1 MSEALAQLAARL
13 RLLRMEK
20 KLTYVALE
28 RRSGL
33 GHTTVSQALNGR
45 KVPTEATLVSLA
57 KALGADAGALMVL
70 RDRAAAEAA
79 PVAARQP
86 SDEDAAFEE
95 RYHDY
100 IVERHSRL
108 TIVGLDLQGPQAACW
123 PLDTAYLSLELAV
136 RRDGPEA
143 FEGHGP
149 GTVVE
154 RAEQAL
160 AGRQRTL
167 VRGLAGSGKTTLL
180 QWLAVIAARG
190 NPPEPLAHLR
200 GLIPFVLPL
209 RTLDL
214 QSALPSSH
222 RFLEATR
229 SALASSQPLGWAD
242 RVLAAGRGLI
252 LVDGIDEVPGHR
264 REQTREWL
272 RDLLAA
278 YPRSHFMVTTRPSA
292 VPERWLDGS
301 GFTELTVRPM
311 NRKDVFVFAR
321 RWHAAAGAG
330 SALEDRFKD
339 AVRAQPALAQ
349 LATTPLMCALMCAL
363 HRDRHGHLPRS
374 RTELYEAALAM
385 LLVRRDDERGIEAP
399 EGISL
404 TYPEAVQLL
413 QRLAYWLIRN
423 GQAAMDV
430 RDALTVMQE
439 ALPSMASVA
448 RQGNP
453 EQVLRHLLTRSG
465 LLRQPSAD
473 TIDFVHRTFQDY
485 LGAKAAV
492 EARDL
497 GVLAGHAHDDQWE
510 DVIRMAVAHA
520 RPAERA
526 TLLRRVIA
534 RGDRTAKHGTRLHL
548 LAMACLEQAT
558 ELDPEVRAAVEQ
570 RGAALLPPRSSR
582 EAEQLAR
589 VGPVVLGLLPG
600 PEGLEEDEAVAVVE
614 TASAVG
620 GDAALA
626 LLKRYRMVPGV
637 ARFLADARSSFD
649 AREFAEEILEHLPA
663 NCRVVV
669 RDHDALHL
677 LPRLPQKS
685 WIGFAGDFSADE
697 MVHATTPAEVQRL
710 EIFSNTRLDE
720 LDFLRQFDA
729 LQELILSSTPLV
741 QDLGPLDGSALKHL
755 RLWHPAGRLLGTLS
769 ELPALERL
777 SLNPPFQHF
786 EAGLLPRLPAL
797 RGLHITSSSLA
808 DGPQFRGI
816 SELTGLTSLTVPA
829 WGIPEPAREELTA
842 LPSLS
847 ALDILDQDALRLEAS
862 PPLPAIRQLTLT
874 WPRGL
879 TSVEPIVKV
888 FPGLQEL
895 EIIYYEAAT
904 KPSGATLDLTP
915 LAGTAGLR
923 ITVRNA
929 HRVTGLDRFPP
940 GAVTLSPRP
949 RP

>member
-57 KALGADAGALMVL
+57 KALGADAGTLMVL

-79 PVAARQP
+79 PVTARQP
-86 SDEDAAFEE
+86 SDEDTAFEE
-95 RYHDY
+95 RYRDY
-100 IVERHSRL
+100 IIERHSRL
-108 TIVGLDLQGPQAACW
+108 AIVGLDLHGPQAACW

-214 QSALPSSH
+214 RSALPSSH

-278 YPRSHFMVTTRPSA
+278 YPRSYFMVTTRPSA

-311 NRKDVFVFAR
+311 NRKDVMVFAE
-321 RWHAAAGAG
+321 RWHTAAGAG
-330 SALEDRFKD
+330 SALEERFKD

-423 GQAAMDV
+423 GQAAMEEET
-430 RDALTVMQE
+430 ALALVEE

-497 GVLAGHAHDDQWE
+497 GVLVGHAHDDQWE
-510 DVIRMAVAHA
+510 DVLRMAVAHA
-520 RPAERA
+520 RPTERA
-526 TLLRRVIA
+526 TLLRRLVA
-534 RGDRTAKHGTRLHL
+534 RGDRTAKHRTRLHL

-558 ELDPEVRAAVEQ
+558 ELDPEVRAAVEE
-570 RGAALLPPRSSR
+570 RGAMLLPPRSSR

-600 PEGLEEDEAVAVVE
+600 PEAADKDEAQAVIQ
-614 TASAVG
+614 TARAVG

-626 LLKRYRMVPGV
+626 LLKRYRCVHSGAHP
-637 ARFLADARSSFD
+637 FLADAWSSFD
-649 AREFAEEILEHLPA
+649 EREFAAEILEHLPA
-663 NCRVVV
+663 DCRIVV
-669 RDHDALHL
+669 RNPEALKI
-677 LPRLPQKS
+677 LPSLPQKTS
-685 WIGFAGDFSADE
+685 IGFAGDFSADE
-697 MVHATTPAEVQRL
+697 ILTAVDAGALQRL
-710 EIFSNTRLDE
+710 EVYQNTRLE
-720 LDFLRQFDA
+720 EIAFLRRLPEVQHFV
-729 LQELILSSTPLV
+729 LSGSPMV
-741 QDLGPLDGSALKHL
+741 QDLGPIDRRPLTSLAL
-755 RLWHPAGRLLGTLS
+755 WYPAGRLLDTLNELPELQSLSLGPPVPHFDANLLPHLPVLRTLS
-769 ELPALERL
+769 
-777 SLNPPFQHF
+777 
-786 EAGLLPRLPAL
+786 
-797 RGLHITSSSLA
+797 ISSSSRS
-808 DGPQFRGI
+808 GRPFEGI
-816 SELTGLTSLTVPA
+816 PRLTGLSSLTIPA
-829 WGIPEPAREELTA
+829 WGIPEPARVELTA
-842 LPSLS
+842 LPALS
-847 ALDILDQDALRLEAS
+847 WLNLLDQDAFRLDAQT
-862 PPLPAIRQLTLT
+862 PLPGIRELILTRPANLT
-874 WPRGL
+874 
-879 TSVEPIVKV
+879 TAEPIAKA
-888 FPGLQEL
+888 FPGLRML
-895 EIIYYEAAT
+895 EITYNSKA
-904 KPSGATLDLTP
+904 PTLDLTP
-915 LAGTAGLR
+915 LAGIAGLR

-940 GAVTLSPRP
+940 GAVTVSPRP
-949 RP
+949 RT